1 MRQLAVITVLPAVLL
16 AAAACT
22 TPGAAEGEEGARDAA
37 ASFLEAVRA
46 EDGDTACKL
55 LTNAARQDRAVD
67 SGEGDC
73 TVALAGIAGDMSDG
87 EMREFEA
94 VQVDRVVLSDN
105 GPRAEVVLSSPGAE
119 DDLLSGIGLTDRI
132 ELKRTQDRWAV
143 ESFSFRQAPN
153 R

>member
-1 MRQLAVITVLPAVLL
+1 MRRLAVITVVPAVLV

-22 TPGAAEGEEGARDAA
+22 PPGAADGEEGARDAA
-37 ASFLEAVRA
+37 GAFLDAVRT

-55 LTNAARQDRAVD
+55 LTNAACQKQAAD

-73 TVALAGIAGDMSDG
+73 TVALSGIAGDMSG
-87 EMREFEA
+87 QEMREFEA
-94 VQVDRVVLSDN
+94 VTVQRVVLSDN

-143 ESFSFRQAPN
+143 DSFSFRQAAD

>member
-1 MRQLAVITVLPAVLL
+1 MRQLAVIIVVPAVLA

-22 TPGAAEGEEGARDAA
+22 TPGTADGEEGARDAA
-37 ASFLEAVRA
+37 DAFLDAVRT

-55 LTNAARQDRAVD
+55 LTNAARQEQAAD
-67 SGEGDC
+67 SGESDC
-73 TVALAGIAGDMSDG
+73 TVRLSGIAGDMSSA

-94 VQVDRVVLSDN
+94 VTVQRIVLSDN
-105 GPRAEVVLSSPGAE
+105 GPRAEVVLSAPGSE

-143 ESFSFRQAPN
+143 ESFSFRQAPD